1 MKGKSP
7 TIPTLLTRNKGLYQ
21 GISLRI
27 IFAPQTRRAK
37 CADYHLAFADELL
50 FVGELLEIASAAL
63 FNNRTWRYSSMRR
76 GNNNLFH
83 RCFDKVAL
91 VRLDC
96 CANDILWESTDNKR
110 FYSNKTRI
118 SRFLDNPD
126 TPSCSR
132 QTGQPNLNHLIRTLH
147 HRSSPVLY

>member
-7 TIPTLLTRNKGLYQ
+7 TISALRTGRKWLYEH
-21 GISLRI
+21 ISLRI

-37 CADYHLAFADELL
+37 CADYHLAFTDELL

-76 GNNNLFH
+76 GHNNLFH
-83 RCFDKVAL
+83 RCFDEVSL
-91 VRLDC
+91 VRLDFR
-96 CANDILWESTDNKR
+96 ANDITRESTDNKR